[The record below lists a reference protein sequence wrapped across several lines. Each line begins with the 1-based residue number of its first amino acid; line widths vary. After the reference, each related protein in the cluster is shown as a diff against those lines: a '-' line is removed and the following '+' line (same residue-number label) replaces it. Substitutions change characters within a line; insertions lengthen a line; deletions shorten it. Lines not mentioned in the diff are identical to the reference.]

1 MSYLDTKYI
10 NLASASLQ
18 KYKKVKTGLYTF
30 RCPYCGDSKKNKNK
44 TRGYLFQ
51 VKGDH
56 VFKCHNCGIT
66 RSFSNFLKDHAPH
79 VYDEYV
85 MERYKEGTI
94 GKNVPK
100 PDLTQFVSK
109 PTFAKKTVNLETLSS
124 LNNFHVAKKYILDRG
139 IPENKLNR
147 LYYCPNFKEWSN
159 TQKQT
164 FPDTTNDE
172 ARIIIPLNDTDGNL
186 IGFQGRSLSPNAKMR
201 YITVML
207 DENAPKL
214 YGLDHINKN
223 ETIYIV
229 EGPLDSF
236 FLENSVAMC
245 GSDVDI
251 RTLGWSD
258 YIWVYDNEP
267 RSRQI
272 TDKISKS
279 IDAGDSVVIWPS
291 TIKEKDLN
299 DMVVSG
305 VNVKNVIQSNV
316 YQGLKAK
323 LQLSNWKI

>member
-18 KYKKVKTGLYTF
+18 KYKKVKNGLWTF

-44 TRGYLFQ
+44 TRGYIFS

-66 RSFSNFLKDHAPH
+66 RSFSNFLKDQVPH

-100 PDLTQFVSK
+100 PDLTQFISK
-109 PTFAKKTVNLETLSS
+109 PKFEKKTIDLEPLSC
-124 LNNFHVAKKYILDRG
+124 LNNFHVARKYILGRG
-139 IPENKLNR
+139 IPENKLDR
-147 LYYCPNFKEWSN
+147 LYYCPNFKEWTN
-159 TQKQT
+159 TQKHT
-164 FPDTTNDE
+164 FSDTTNDE
-172 ARIIIPLNDTDGNL
+172 ERIIIPLNDTNGNL

-207 DENAPKL
+207 NEDAPKL

-251 RTLGWSD
+251 RSFGWSD

-279 IDAGDSVVIWPS
+279 IDAGDAVVIWPRS
-291 TIKEKDLN
+291 IKEKDLN
-299 DMVVSG
+299 DMVTSG
-305 VNVKNVIQSNV
+305 INVKNVIQSNV

-323 LQLSNWKI
+323 LQLSSWKI

>member
-18 KYKKVKTGLYTF
+18 KYKKVKNGLWTF

-44 TRGYLFQ
+44 TRGYIFS

-66 RSFSNFLKDHAPH
+66 RSFSNFLKDHVPH

-100 PDLTQFVSK
+100 PDLTQFISK
-109 PTFAKKTVNLETLSS
+109 PKFEKKTINLEPLSC
-124 LNNFHVAKKYILDRG
+124 LNNFHVARKYILGRG
-139 IPENKLNR
+139 IPENKLDR
-147 LYYCPNFKEWSN
+147 LYYCPNFKEWTN
-159 TQKQT
+159 TQKHT
-164 FPDTTNDE
+164 FSDTTNDE
-172 ARIIIPLNDTDGNL
+172 ERIIIPLNDTDGNL
-186 IGFQGRSLSPNAKMR
+186 IGFQGRSLSPDAKMR
-201 YITVML
+201 YITIML
-207 DENAPKL
+207 DEGAPKL

-236 FLENSVAMC
+236 FLENAVAMC

-251 RTLGWSD
+251 RSFGWSD

-279 IDAGDSVVIWPS
+279 IDAGDAVVIWPRS
-291 TIKEKDLN
+291 IKEKDLN
-299 DMVVSG
+299 DMVTSG
-305 VNVKNVIQSNV
+305 INVKNVIQSNV

-323 LQLSNWKI
+323 LQLSSWKI

>member
-18 KYKKVKTGLYTF
+18 KYKKVKNGLWTF

-100 PDLTQFVSK
+100 PDLTQFVHTPK
-109 PTFAKKTVNLETLSS
+109 FEKRTVDLEPLSR

-139 IPENKLNR
+139 IPENKLDR

-279 IDAGDSVVIWPS
+279 IDAGDAVVIWPS
-291 TIKEKDLN
+291 TIKQKDLN

-305 VNVKNVIQSNV
+305 VNVKSVIQSNV

>member
-18 KYKKVKTGLYTF
+18 KYKKVKNGLWTF

-44 TRGYLFQ
+44 TRGYIFQ

-66 RSFSNFLKDHAPH
+66 RSFSNFLKDHVPH

-100 PDLTQFVSK
+100 PDLTQFISK
-109 PTFAKKTVNLETLSS
+109 PKFEKKTIDLEPLSC

-139 IPENKLNR
+139 IPENKLDR
-147 LYYCPNFKEWSN
+147 LYYCPNFKEWTN

-164 FPDTTNDE
+164 FSDTTNDE
-172 ARIIIPLNDTDGNL
+172 ERIIIPLNDTDGNL

-207 DENAPKL
+207 DEDAPKL

-236 FLENSVAMC
+236 FLENAVAMC

-251 RTLGWSD
+251 RSFGWSD

-272 TDKISKS
+272 TDKISRS
-279 IDAGDSVVIWPS
+279 IDAGDAVVIWPRS
-291 TIKEKDLN
+291 IREKDLN
-299 DMVVSG
+299 DMHNSG
-305 VNVKNVIQSNV
+305 INVKNVIQSNV

>member
-18 KYKKVKTGLYTF
+18 KYKKVKNGLWTF

-44 TRGYLFQ
+44 TRGYIFQ

-66 RSFSNFLKDHAPH
+66 RSFSNFLKDHVPH

-100 PDLTQFVSK
+100 PDLTQFISK
-109 PTFAKKTVNLETLSS
+109 PKFEKKTIDLEPLSC

-139 IPENKLNR
+139 IPENKLDR
-147 LYYCPNFKEWSN
+147 LYYCPNFKEWTN

-164 FPDTTNDE
+164 FSDTSNDE
-172 ARIIIPLNDTDGNL
+172 DRIIIPLNDTDGNL

-207 DENAPKL
+207 NEDAPKL

-236 FLENSVAMC
+236 FLENAVAMC

-251 RTLGWSD
+251 RSFGWSD

-279 IDAGDSVVIWPS
+279 IDAGDAVVIWPRS
-291 TIKEKDLN
+291 IKEKDLN
-299 DMVVSG
+299 DMHNSG
-305 VNVKNVIQSNV
+305 INVKNVIQSNV

>member
-100 PDLTQFVSK
+100 PDLTQFVHTPK
-109 PTFAKKTVNLETLSS
+109 FEKRTVDLEPLSC

-139 IPENKLNR
+139 IPENKLDR

-159 TQKQT
+159 TQKHT
-164 FPDTTNDE
+164 FFDTTNDE

-251 RTLGWSD
+251 RTFGWSD

-291 TIKEKDLN
+291 TVKEKDLN
-299 DMVVSG
+299 DMVTSG
-305 VNVKNVIQSNV
+305 INVKSMIQSNV

>member
-18 KYKKVKTGLYTF
+18 KYKKVKNGLWTF

-44 TRGYLFQ
+44 TRGYIFQ
-51 VKGDH
+51 AKGDH
-56 VFKCHNCGIT
+56 VFKCHNCGVT
-66 RSFSNFLKDHAPH
+66 RSLSNFLKDNVPH

-100 PDLTQFVSK
+100 PDLTKFITK
-109 PTFAKKTVNLETLSS
+109 PKFAKRTVDLKRLSS

-139 IPENKLNR
+139 IPENKLDR
-147 LYYCPNFKEWSN
+147 LYYCPNFKEWTN
-159 TQKQT
+159 TQKHT
-164 FPDTTNDE
+164 FSDTTNDE
-172 ARIIIPLNDTDGNL
+172 ERIIIPLNDTDGNL

-207 DENAPKL
+207 NEDAPKL

-251 RTLGWSD
+251 RSFGWSD

-279 IDAGDSVVIWPS
+279 IDAGDAVVIWPRS
-291 TIKEKDLN
+291 IKEKDLN
-299 DMVVSG
+299 DMVTSG
-305 VNVKNVIQSNV
+305 INVKNVIQSNV

>member
-18 KYKKVKTGLYTF
+18 KYKKVKNGLWTF

-44 TRGYLFQ
+44 TRGYIFQ

-66 RSFSNFLKDHAPH
+66 RSFSNFLKEHVPH

-94 GKNVPK
+94 GGNVPK
-100 PDLTQFVSK
+100 PDLTQFISK
-109 PTFAKKTVNLETLSS
+109 PKFDKRTVDLENLSS

-139 IPENKLNR
+139 IPENKLDR
-147 LYYCPNFKEWSN
+147 LYYCPNFKEWTN
-159 TQKQT
+159 KQKYT
-164 FPDTTNDE
+164 FSDTSKDE
-172 ARIIIPLNDTDGNL
+172 ERIIIPLNNPDGNL
-186 IGFQGRSLSPNAKMR
+186 IGFQGRSLSPKAKMR

-207 DENAPKL
+207 NEDAPKL

-251 RTLGWSD
+251 RSFGWSD

-272 TDKISKS
+272 TDKLSKS
-279 IDAGDSVVIWPS
+279 IDAGDRVVIWPS
-291 TIKEKDLN
+291 SIKEKDLN
-299 DMVVSG
+299 DMVTSG
-305 VNVKNVIQSNV
+305 INVKNVIQSNV

>member
-18 KYKKVKTGLYTF
+18 KYKKVKNGLWTF

-44 TRGYLFQ
+44 TRGYIFS

-66 RSFSNFLKDHAPH
+66 RSFSNFLKDHVPH

-100 PDLTQFVSK
+100 PDLTQFISK
-109 PTFAKKTVNLETLSS
+109 PKFDKKTIDLEPLSR

-139 IPENKLNR
+139 IPENKLDR
-147 LYYCPNFKEWSN
+147 LYYCPNFKEWTN
-159 TQKQT
+159 TQKHT
-164 FPDTTNDE
+164 FSDTTNDE
-172 ARIIIPLNDTDGNL
+172 ERIIIPLNDTDGNL

-207 DENAPKL
+207 NEDAPKL

-236 FLENSVAMC
+236 FLENAVAMC

-251 RTLGWSD
+251 RSFGWSD

-279 IDAGDSVVIWPS
+279 IDAGDAVVIWPRS
-291 TIKEKDLN
+291 INEKDLN
-299 DMVVSG
+299 DMVTSG
-305 VNVKNVIQSNV
+305 INVKNVIQSNV

-323 LQLSNWKI
+323 LQLSSWKI

>member
-1 MSYLDTKYI
+1 MSYTDIKYI

-18 KYKKVKTGLYTF
+18 KYKKLKPGVWTF
-30 RCPYCGDSKKNKNK
+30 RCPYCGDSKKHKNK
-44 TRGYLFQ
+44 TRGYIFT

-66 RSFSNFLKDHAPH
+66 RSFSNFLKDQVPH

-100 PDLTQFVSK
+100 PDLTQFISK
-109 PTFAKKTVNLETLSS
+109 PKFEKKTIDLEPLSC
-124 LNNFHVAKKYILDRG
+124 LNNFHVARKYILGRG
-139 IPENKLNR
+139 IPENKLDR
-147 LYYCPNFKEWSN
+147 LFYCPNFKEWTN
-159 TQKQT
+159 TQKHT
-164 FPDTTNDE
+164 FSDTTNDE
-172 ARIIIPLNDTDGNL
+172 ERIIIPLNDTDGNL
-186 IGFQGRSLSPNAKMR
+186 IGFQGRSLSPKAKMR

-207 DENAPKL
+207 DEDAPKL

-236 FLENSVAMC
+236 FLENAVAMC

-251 RTLGWSD
+251 RSFGWSD

-279 IDAGDSVVIWPS
+279 IDAGDSVVIWPK

-299 DMVVSG
+299 DMVTSG
-305 VNVKNVIQSNV
+305 INVKNVIQSNV

-323 LQLSNWKI
+323 LQLSSWKI

>member
-18 KYKKVKTGLYTF
+18 KYKKVKNGLWTF

-44 TRGYLFQ
+44 TRGYIFS

-66 RSFSNFLKDHAPH
+66 RSFSNFLKDHVPH

-100 PDLTQFVSK
+100 PDLTQFISK
-109 PTFAKKTVNLETLSS
+109 PKFEKKTIDLEPLSC
-124 LNNFHVAKKYILDRG
+124 LNNFHVARKYILGRG
-139 IPENKLNR
+139 IPENKLDR
-147 LYYCPNFKEWSN
+147 LFYCPNFKEWTN
-159 TQKQT
+159 TQKHT
-164 FPDTTNDE
+164 FSDTTNDE
-172 ARIIIPLNDTDGNL
+172 ERIIIPLNDTDGNL
-186 IGFQGRSLSPNAKMR
+186 IGFQGRSLSPDAKMR
-201 YITVML
+201 YITIML
-207 DENAPKL
+207 DEGAPKL

-236 FLENSVAMC
+236 FLENAVAMC

-251 RTLGWSD
+251 RSFGWSD

-279 IDAGDSVVIWPS
+279 IDAGDAVVIWPRS
-291 TIKEKDLN
+291 IKEKDLN
-299 DMVVSG
+299 DMVTSG
-305 VNVKNVIQSNV
+305 INVKNVIQSNV

-323 LQLSNWKI
+323 LQLSSWKI